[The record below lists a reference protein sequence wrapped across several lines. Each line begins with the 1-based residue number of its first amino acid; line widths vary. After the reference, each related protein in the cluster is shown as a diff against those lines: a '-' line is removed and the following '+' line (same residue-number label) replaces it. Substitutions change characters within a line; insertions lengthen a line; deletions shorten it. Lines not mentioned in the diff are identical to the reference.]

1 MPKVLVES
9 KRSNILENK
18 LSRNHVK
25 SAEWLKLLKS
35 VIEIPEEYK
44 PWKNKTIAQG
54 NFFSLK
60 FLNINFS
67 ILEADILSQRTQGS
81 TFSVNESVVSTSNRD
96 FKIMIDLKSGIRHC
110 IHLVASTVQEKEA
123 WISDIS
129 QCMDNIHLHSMLS
142 PGLVGSS
149 GGDDLI
155 K

>member
-1 MPKVLVES
+1 M
-9 KRSNILENK
+9 
-18 LSRNHVK
+18 
-25 SAEWLKLLKS
+25 
-35 VIEIPEEYK
+35 
-44 PWKNKTIAQG
+44 
-54 NFFSLK
+54 
-60 FLNINFS
+60 
-67 ILEADILSQRTQGS
+67 SQRTQGS

-96 FKIMIDLKSGIRHC
+96 FKIMVDLKSGVRHC

-149 GGDDLI
+149 GGDNLI